1 MRIHTAL
8 IAIFALASTALPAAA
23 QTSLAGTWKASFVT
37 PDHTYPARLEL
48 SQDGDTLTGTVGS
61 EQGDTKLTG
70 TVQGQT
76 ISFKFDTRDP
86 GGSGNTLAIG
96 VSATN
101 GSDGLKGD
109 FSVDG
114 NPTGTFSATRDTSTP
129 AASPAPASGASKP
142 ASAGAVDVTGT
153 WQVQVTTS
161 SISASPAMT
170 LKQEGEKI
178 TGQYQSQ
185 QYGQFPLAGTLK
197 DGKIE
202 LRFVMSV
209 EGNNIN
215 VLYSGT
221 VDKDGIK
228 GTVNYGDLMDGTF
241 TATRKK

>member
-8 IAIFALASTALPAAA
+8 IAIFALVSTVLPSAA
-23 QTSLAGTWKASFVT
+23 QTSLTGTWKASFVT

-61 EQGDTKLTG
+61 DQGEMKLTG

-76 ISFKFDTRDP
+76 INFKFDTRDP

-96 VSATN
+96 VSATS

-114 NPTGTFSATRDTSTP
+114 NPTGTFSAARETSTP
-129 AASPAPASGASKP
+129 AASPAPAASKS
-142 ASAGAVDVTGT
+142 ASAVAVDVTGT
-153 WQVQVTTS
+153 WEVQVATS
-161 SISASPAMT
+161 SISASPAMM

-185 QYGQFPLAGTLK
+185 QYGQFPLTGTLK

-202 LRFVMSV
+202 LTFVMSV